1 TMANVWDPEKNIPS
15 LQGKISVVTGANS
28 DIGRETAR
36 YLAINGAKVYLA
48 VRSEAKGVQTRRLIL
63 DKSPKIEP
71 QTIQWVKIDLTDMR
85 SITAAVDWLKTQE
98 NKVDILSMSPY
109 SPPPL
114 QLLLTLGSPQC
125 SSSNM
130 VKRTSWRG
138 MGASHGCEVS
148 SASGIRNSL
157 LTSNNSFIGPFALTN
172 RLLPLL
178 QSAAAEKDADV
189 RIVTLTSTAQ
199 VAMLPSGFKFP
210 FTSPDCLRNPVP
222 SHPWQWRYF
231 GKFAFGFDMIRYAVS
246 KAANLIFAQG
256 LQRRLDEQGL
266 PIISVAVHPGEVATE
281 GVFSINNAMART
293 IARLTFLSPE
303 QGAANTVFA
312 AASRDVKEN
321 LAVFK
326 GRFLLPVGNIGVPAS
341 VASDE
346 EQVKGLWNT
355 ATEEINKRLADEGL
369 PPLQAW

>member
-1 TMANVWDPEKNIPS
+1 MTTQWNSEDDIPS
-15 LQGKISVVTGANS
+15 LHGKITVITGANS

-36 YLAINGAKVYLA
+36 CLALNGAKVYLA

-63 DKSPKIEP
+63 DKTPEIEP
-71 QTIQWVKIDLTDMR
+71 QNLQWVKMDLADMG

-98 NKVDILSMSPY
+98 ERLD
-109 SPPPL
+109 
-114 QLLLTLGSPQC
+114 LLIHNAAAATWSTEP
-125 SSSNM
+125 
-130 VKRTSWRG
+130 V
-138 MGASHGCEVS
+138 GAGWEPHMAV
-148 SASGIRNSL
+148 N
-157 LTSNNSFIGPFALTN
+157 FIGPFALTN

-210 FTSPDCLRNPVP
+210 FTSPDCLRSPVL

-246 KAANLIFAQG
+246 KAANFMFAQE
-256 LQRRLDEQGL
+256 LQSRLDKQGL

-281 GVFSINNAMART
+281 GVFSINNAMVRT

-303 QGAANTVFA
+303 QGAATSLFA
-312 AASRDVKEN
+312 AASTDVKEN
-321 LAVFK
+321 PAAYK
-326 GRFLLPVGNIGVPAS
+326 GRFLLPVGKIGVPAS

-346 EQVKGLWNT
+346 EQVRGLWNT
-355 ATEEINKRLADEGL
+355 ATDEINKRMADEGL
-369 PPLQAW
+369 PCLQRW

>member
-1 TMANVWDPEKNIPS
+1 MANVWDPEKNIPS

-63 DKSPKIEP
+63 DKSPEIEP
-71 QTIQWVKIDLTDMR
+71 QNIQWVKIDLTDMR

-98 NKVDILSMSPY
+98 KKVDILIHNAAAA
-109 SPPPL
+109 
-114 QLLLTLGSPQC
+114 TW
-125 SSSNM
+125 SNEP
-130 VKRTSWRG
+130 V
-138 MGASHGCEVS
+138 GAGWEPHMAV
-148 SASGIRNSL
+148 N
-157 LTSNNSFIGPFALTN
+157 FIGPFALTN

-178 QSAAAEKDADV
+178 QSAVAEKDADV

-210 FTSPDCLRNPVP
+210 FTAPDCLRNPVP

-281 GVFSINNAMART
+281 GVFSINNAMVRT

-303 QGAANTVFA
+303 QGAANPVFA

-326 GRFLLPVGNIGVPAS
+326 GQFLLPVGKIGVPAS

-355 ATEEINKRLADEGL
+355 AMEEINKRLADEGL
-369 PPLQAW
+369 PPLQAWK